1 MKKIIDFVKDG
12 HMNVMDYLPDKQEI
26 DKVSREWICNIIATH
41 LKNIFT
47 DWLKAKVDKRNLDVV
62 EKGDMNIE
70 MDPDVFAAF

>member
-1 MKKIIDFVKDG
+1 MKDG

-26 DKVSREWICNIIATH
+26 DKVSREWICNIIATL

-47 DWLKAKVDKRNLDVV
+47 DWLKAKVDKRNADVV